1 MNPYFI
7 TFRSVTV
14 AQRGE
19 DALRRMGIACTL
31 QRTPRWMQERGCGYC
46 LRLREQDVMDAADQL
61 RANRV
66 PISKI
71 YRQTA
76 GGRVE
81 EAAL

>member
-1 MNPYFI
+1 MNISFI

-19 DALRRMGIACTL
+19 EALRRIGIDCTL

-46 LRLREQDVMDAADQL
+46 LRLRERDARAAAAQL
-61 RANRV
+61 RLNQI

-71 YRQTA
+71 YRQDD

-81 EAAL
+81 ETAL

>member
-1 MNPYFI
+1 MNFSFI

-19 DALRRMGIACTL
+19 EALRRIGIDCTL

-46 LRLREQDVMDAADQL
+46 LRLRERDARAAAAQL
-61 RANRV
+61 RLNQI

-71 YRQTA
+71 YRQDD

-81 EAAL
+81 ETAL